1 MKRRGLSAEDR
12 ALWDLVRAKTEPI
25 KRSNLE
31 AQKFD
36 PDIDVPGPS
45 HAPAPSS
52 LRKARSLIL
61 GKPVGKSAPPA
72 HNLAPAIQDQI
83 RQAPVQMDAK
93 SFGKLK
99 RGKLRPEGKIDL
111 HGMTLDR
118 AHPALTG
125 FVMNAHAQGKRLILV
140 VTGKGKQRD
149 EGGPIPVRH
158 GVLRH
163 QVPQWLVVQPMKS
176 VVLQVAQAHISHGG
190 GGAYYVYL
198 RRHR

>member
-1 MKRRGLSAEDR
+1 MKRGQLSPEDQE
-12 ALWDLVRAKTEPI
+12 LWDRVRSSTQRM

-31 AQKFD
+31 PQRFD
-36 PDIDVPGPS
+36 PDASLP
-45 HAPAPSS
+45 APAVTAPRN
-52 LRKARSLIL
+52 LRKAQSVIL
-61 GKPVGKSAPPA
+61 GKPNPPSRGTT
-72 HNLAPAIQDQI
+72 HNLVPAIHDQI
-83 RQAPVQMDAK
+83 RQAPVQMDQK

-99 RGKLRPEGKIDL
+99 RGKLRPEGKLDL

-118 AHPALTG
+118 AHPALMR
-125 FVMNAHAQGKRLILV
+125 FVMSAHSQGKRLILV

-149 EGGPIPVRH
+149 EAGPIPVRH

-163 QVPQWLVVQPMKS
+163 QVPQWLAMQPMKS
-176 VVLQVAQAHISHGG
+176 VVLQIAQAHISHGG

>member
-1 MKRRGLSAEDR
+1 MKRRRMTVEDRELWDRVRASAE
-12 ALWDLVRAKTEPI
+12 PMQ
-25 KRSNLE
+25 RSNLE
-31 AQKFD
+31 AKRFD
-36 PDIDVPGPS
+36 PDTSLPA
-45 HAPAPSS
+45 APARS
-52 LRKARSLIL
+52 LRKAQSVLL
-61 GKPVGKSAPPA
+61 GKPVGPSRGPS
-72 HNLAPAIQDQI
+72 HNLAPAIHDHI
-83 RQAPVQMDAK
+83 RQAPVQMDQK

-118 AHPALTG
+118 AHPVLTG

-140 VTGKGKQRD
+140 VTGKGKMRD
-149 EGGPIPVRH
+149 EGGPIPVRQ

-163 QVPQWLVVQPMKS
+163 QVPQWLGMQPMKS
-176 VVLQVAQAHISHGG
+176 VVLQIAQAHVSHGG

>member
-1 MKRRGLSAEDR
+1 MKRRSLSAEDR
-12 ALWDLVRAKTEPI
+12 ELWDRVRANTQAM

-31 AQKFD
+31 PQRFD
-36 PDIDVPGPS
+36 PDVAMPTPS
-45 HAPAPSS
+45 LAPRNI
-52 LRKARSLIL
+52 RKAQSVIL
-61 GKPVGKSAPPA
+61 GKPIGKARGPA
-72 HNLAPAIQDQI
+72 HDLMPAIHDTI
-83 RQAPVQMDAK
+83 RQTPIQMDQK

-118 AHPALTG
+118 AHPALMG
-125 FVMNAHAQGKRLILV
+125 FVMNAHASGKRLILV

-163 QVPQWLVVQPMKS
+163 QVPQWLSMQPMKS

>member
-1 MKRRGLSAEDR
+1 MKRRRLTAEDR
-12 ALWDLVRAKTEPI
+12 ELWDRVRANTKPME
-25 KRSNLE
+25 RSNLE
-31 AQKFD
+31 VERFD
-36 PDIDVPGPS
+36 PDASLP
-45 HAPAPSS
+45 APAPNSLPS
-52 LRKARSLIL
+52 LRKAKSKLL
-61 GKPVGKSAPPA
+61 GKPAGASRGPS
-72 HNLAPAIQDQI
+72 HSLAPSIHDQI
-83 RQAPVQMDAK
+83 RQAPVQMDQK

-125 FVMNAHAQGKRLILV
+125 FVMNAHAQGKRLVLV
-140 VTGKGKQRD
+140 VTGKGKARD

-163 QVPQWLVVQPMKS
+163 QVPQWLAMQPMKS

-190 GGAYYVYL
+190 GGAYYIYL

>member
-1 MKRRGLSAEDR
+1 MKRRRLSAEDQE
-12 ALWDLVRAKTEPI
+12 LWDRVRANTEPMQ
-25 KRSNLE
+25 RSNLE
-31 AQKFD
+31 VKRFEAD
-36 PDIDVPGPS
+36 ASLP
-45 HAPAPSS
+45 AAPSPRA
-52 LRKARSLIL
+52 LRKSKSVIL
-61 GKPVGKSAPPA
+61 GKPVGPSRGPV
-72 HNLAPAIQDQI
+72 HNLAPAIHDHI
-83 RQAPVQMDAK
+83 RQAPVQMDQK

-118 AHPALTG
+118 AHPVLTG
-125 FVMNAHAQGKRLILV
+125 FVMNAHAQGKRLVLV

-163 QVPQWLVVQPMKS
+163 QVPQWLAMQPMKS
-176 VVLQVAQAHISHGG
+176 VVLQIAQAHISHGG

-198 RRHR
+198 RRNR

>member
-1 MKRRGLSAEDR
+1 MKRRPLSAEDR
-12 ALWDLVRAKTEPI
+12 ELWDRVRAKTQAI
-25 KRSNLE
+25 KPSNLE
-31 AQKFD
+31 AQRLD
-36 PDIDVPGPS
+36 SGTDLP
-45 HAPAPSS
+45 APAVAAPRN
-52 LRKARSLIL
+52 LRKAHSAVL
-61 GKPVGKSAPPA
+61 GKPNPRSGAPS
-72 HNLAPAIQDQI
+72 HNLAPAIHDHI
-83 RQAPVQMDAK
+83 RQAPVQMDQK

-158 GVLRH
+158 GILRH
-163 QVPQWLVVQPMKS
+163 QVPQWLAMAPMKS
-176 VVLQVAQAHISHGG
+176 VVLQIAQAHVSHGG

>member
-1 MKRRGLSAEDR
+1 MKRGQLSAEDQE
-12 ALWDLVRAKTEPI
+12 LWDRVRASAQRM

-31 AQKFD
+31 PQRFD
-36 PDIDVPGPS
+36 PDSSLP
-45 HAPAPSS
+45 APAIASPRNI
-52 LRKARSLIL
+52 RKAQSLIL
-61 GKPVGKSAPPA
+61 GKPNPPSRGTT
-72 HNLAPAIQDQI
+72 HNLAPAIHDQI
-83 RQAPVQMDAK
+83 RQAPVQMDQK

-99 RGKLRPEGKIDL
+99 RGKLRPEGKLDL

-118 AHPALTG
+118 AHPALMR
-125 FVMNAHAQGKRLILV
+125 FVMSAHSQGKRLILV

-149 EGGPIPVRH
+149 EGGPIPVRQ

-163 QVPQWLVVQPMKS
+163 QVPQWLAMQPMKS
-176 VVLQVAQAHISHGG
+176 VVLQIAQAHISHGG

>member
-1 MKRRGLSAEDR
+1 MKRRRLTAEDQD
-12 ALWDLVRAKTEPI
+12 LWDRVRANTERME
-25 KRSNLE
+25 RSNLE
-31 AQKFD
+31 VQRFD
-36 PDIDVPGPS
+36 PDTS
-45 HAPAPSS
+45 LPAPEPRNI
-52 LRKARSLIL
+52 RKAHSVIF
-61 GKPVGKSAPPA
+61 GKPTGKPRAVG
-72 HNLAPAIQDQI
+72 HDLAPAIHDHI
-83 RQAPVQMDAK
+83 RQAPVQMDQK
-93 SFGKLK
+93 SFVKLK
-99 RGKLRPEGKIDL
+99 RGKLNPEGKIDL

-118 AHPALTG
+118 AHPVLTG

-163 QVPQWLVVQPMKS
+163 QVPQWLAMQPMKS
-176 VVLQVAQAHISHGG
+176 IVLQIAQAHVSHGG

>member
-1 MKRRGLSAEDR
+1 MKRGQLSAEDQE
-12 ALWDLVRAKTEPI
+12 LWDRVRASAQRM

-31 AQKFD
+31 PQRFD
-36 PDIDVPGPS
+36 PDSSLP
-45 HAPAPSS
+45 APAVASPRNI
-52 LRKARSLIL
+52 RKAQSLIL
-61 GKPVGKSAPPA
+61 GKPNPPSRGTT
-72 HNLAPAIQDQI
+72 HNLAPAIHDQI
-83 RQAPVQMDAK
+83 RQAPVQMDQK

-99 RGKLRPEGKIDL
+99 RGKLRPEGKLDL

-118 AHPALTG
+118 AHPALMR
-125 FVMNAHAQGKRLILV
+125 FVMSAHSQGKRLILV

-163 QVPQWLVVQPMKS
+163 QVPQWLAMQPMKS
-176 VVLQVAQAHISHGG
+176 VVLQIAQAHISHGG

>member
-1 MKRRGLSAEDR
+1 MKRRPLTAEDR
-12 ALWDLVRAKTEPI
+12 ELWDRVRASTQAME
-25 KRSNLE
+25 RSDLE
-31 AQKFD
+31 VERFD
-36 PDIDVPGPS
+36 VDVSLP
-45 HAPAPSS
+45 APAPRN
-52 LRKARSLIL
+52 LRKAKSVIL
-61 GKPVGKSAPPA
+61 GKPVGRSRTPA
-72 HNLAPAIQDQI
+72 HSLAPAIHDHI
-83 RQAPVQMDAK
+83 RQAPVQMDQK

-118 AHPALTG
+118 AHPVLTG

-140 VTGKGKQRD
+140 VTGKGKMRD

-163 QVPQWLVVQPMKS
+163 QVPQWLGMQPMKA
-176 VVLQVAQAHISHGG
+176 VVLQIAQAHVSHGG

>member
-1 MKRRGLSAEDR
+1 MA
-12 ALWDLVRAKTEPI
+12 
-25 KRSNLE
+25 RSSLE
-31 AQKFD
+31 VQRFEV
-36 PDIDVPGPS
+36 DISVPSPVS
-45 HAPAPSS
+45 PRN
-52 LRKARSLIL
+52 LRKAQSVIL
-61 GKPVGKSAPPA
+61 GKPVGPSRGPA
-72 HNLAPAIQDQI
+72 HNLAPAIHDAI
-83 RQAPVQMDAK
+83 RQSPVQMDQK

-140 VTGKGKQRD
+140 VTGKGKMRD
-149 EGGPIPVRH
+149 DGGPIPVRH

-163 QVPQWLVVQPMKS
+163 QVPQWLGMAPLKS
-176 VVLQVAQAHISHGG
+176 VVLQIVQAHISHGG

>member
-1 MKRRGLSAEDR
+1 MKRRRLTAEDQE
-12 ALWDLVRAKTEPI
+12 LWDLVRSRTEPM

-31 AQKFD
+31 VQRFD
-36 PDIDVPGPS
+36 PDILPPAV
-45 HAPAPSS
+45 PAPRN
-52 LRKARSLIL
+52 LRKAHALIL
-61 GKPVGKSAPPA
+61 GKPNLPSRAPT
-72 HNLAPAIQDQI
+72 HNLVPAIHDHI
-83 RQAPVQMDAK
+83 RQSPVQMDQK

-99 RGKLRPEGKIDL
+99 RGKLHPEGKIDL

-118 AHPALTG
+118 AHTILTG

-163 QVPQWLVVQPMKS
+163 QVPQWLGMLPMKS
-176 VVLQVAQAHISHGG
+176 VVLQIAQAHISHGG